1 MVERREDNTSKGIV
15 IGAIGGTALG
25 AAIATLFA
33 ARPAAAAPS
42 EEKLDYLIAAQDIVF
57 SLLGEVKGGINQLLE
72 KEELPTMP
80 EIAKQVPLSYTVQ
93 PLETIKIAEL
103 SPLTGKIK
111 SVAMH
116 FPDGCNAL
124 VHVAFGHGEVWVAPS
139 EIDTY
144 ISLNN
149 ATPVFPDVNEPVEKG
164 EHLWAEIQNADGGHP
179 HSIAV
184 IATVV
189 GVEV

>member
-1 MVERREDNTSKGIV
+1 MAERREDTSKGIV

-25 AAIATLFA
+25 AAIATLLA

-42 EEKLDYLIAAQDIVF
+42 EEKLDYLIEAQNIVF
-57 SLLGEVKGGINQLLE
+57 GLLGEIKGGINQLLE

-103 SPLTGKIK
+103 SPLTGRIK

-116 FPDGCNAL
+116 FPEGCDAL
-124 VHVAFGHGEVWVAPS
+124 VHVAFGHGEVWVFPS
-139 EIDTY
+139 EIDTF
-144 ISLNN
+144 ISLND
-149 ATPVFPDVNEPVEKG
+149 ATPVFPSNEPVEKG

-184 IATVV
+184 IVTVV
-189 GVEV
+189 GVEM